1 MIDAARRGFPGGA
14 FAALLTGATI
24 LSFGGW
30 LIRLADVGPVASAFW
45 RLTLAFPLLL
55 VVVRGTGQPF
65 PRERRLI
72 AIALL
77 AGVLFAANLAIW
89 HSGVLL
95 TRLANALLFGNISSF
110 LFAGYGF
117 MQLRRL
123 PGPAQWMALLL
134 AAAGVALLLGRSYE
148 LSSKHVVGDLL
159 SIVAGVCYTGYLIAM
174 DQARGRVAAL
184 PTLAVSTAAGIP
196 VLLVASLLLG
206 QQFIPSDWWPLILLA
221 FGSQLVGQGL
231 MVYAIG
237 HLSPVLVGLT
247 LLIQP
252 AIGATIGWI
261 FYNERLDVPDLIGMG
276 AIGIALVL
284 IRSMPKRAD
293 SSESPVI
300 SG

>member
-1 MIDAARRGFPGGA
+1 VIATHRSRFPGGA

-55 VVVRGTGQPF
+55 LVVAKTGQPY
-65 PRERRLI
+65 PRDRRMI
-72 AIALL
+72 ALALL

-95 TRLANALLFGNISSF
+95 TRLANSLLFGNIASF

-117 MQLRRL
+117 FRLRRL
-123 PGPAQWMALLL
+123 PGPAQWAALSL

-148 LSSKHVVGDLL
+148 LSAKHVLGDLL
-159 SIVAGVCYTGYLIAM
+159 SITAGFCYTGYLIAM

-184 PTLAVSTAAGIP
+184 PTLALSTASGIP
-196 VLLVASLLLG
+196 VLLVAALLIG
-206 QQFIPSDWWPLILLA
+206 QPFIPSNWWPLIVLA

-252 AIGATIGWI
+252 AIGATIGWV

-293 SSESPVI
+293 ASESPVI